1 MGGRISA
8 ENARAGENELHG
20 AIFTLSLPLAAA
32 PTKDGA

>member
-20 AIFTLSLPLAAA
+20 AMFTLSLPLAVTA
-32 PTKDGA
+32 TKD